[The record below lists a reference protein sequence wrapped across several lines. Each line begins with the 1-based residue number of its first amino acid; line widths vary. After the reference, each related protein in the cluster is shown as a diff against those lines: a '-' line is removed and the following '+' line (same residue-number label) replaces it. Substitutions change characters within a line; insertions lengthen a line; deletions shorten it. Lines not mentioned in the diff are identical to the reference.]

1 MSNKVL
7 GRCACPLCGCPDQ
20 EVKETAKNNPKPYLC
35 CEDCQVQI
43 FARGAKSSRILK
55 SLSGRIIEHL
65 RELID
70 KILAGSGIA
79 KTKPEPAA
87 PVEPKP
93 EPVKPPAVEPVAPA
107 VADKKTEPAEKTI
120 FDWLS

>member
-20 EVKETAKNNPKPYLC
+20 EVRESTAKSPKPYLC

-55 SLSGRIIEHL
+55 QRIAEASPKATVAAA
-65 RELID
+65 E
-70 KILAGSGIA
+70 K
-79 KTKPEPAA
+79 PAA
-87 PVEPKP
+87 HVAPVATKP
-93 EPVKPPAVEPVAPA
+93 EPVKSPAAAPVAPVVAA
-107 VADKKTEPAEKTI
+107 VVEKKTEPAEKTI
-120 FDWLS
+120 FDWLT